1 VKIGYRKFCGLYSGK
16 TEGEHMI
23 KGIGIDIVELERIK
37 KLYERQP
44 RFPGRILT
52 KVEQQQFGKLAEK
65 RKIEFLAGRFAAKEA
80 YSKAFGT
87 GIGGALSFQEI
98 EIAKDKNGRPYFS
111 KPAGPRAHLSI
122 THSREYAFAQVM
134 LED

>member
-1 VKIGYRKFCGLYSGK
+1 
-16 TEGEHMI
+16 MI

-52 KVEQQQFGKLAEK
+52 KAEQQMFSKLAEK

-98 EIAKDKNGRPYFS
+98 EIEKDKNGRPYFS

-122 THSREYAFAQVM
+122 THSREYAFAQVI